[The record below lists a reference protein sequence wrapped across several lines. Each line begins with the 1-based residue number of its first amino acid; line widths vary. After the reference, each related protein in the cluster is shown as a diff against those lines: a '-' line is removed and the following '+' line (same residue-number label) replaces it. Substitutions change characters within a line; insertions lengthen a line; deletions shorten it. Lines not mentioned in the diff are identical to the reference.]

1 MNKNLVILIIAIV
14 SLAVYLLLPVDKVTL
29 KGLAI
34 LIFIAALWLTEALPI
49 TVTALLVPIL
59 AVISGIFDVKEAL
72 SHFANPVIFLFMGGF
87 ALAAALHKHGLD
99 RLIAGYIMKAAGAN
113 SFLSVLGLFVSTA
126 FISMWISNTATAAI
140 MLPVALGL
148 IANLKESTTS
158 TEEFILLGVAYAAS
172 IGGIGTIVGS
182 PPNAITAANLGLDFR
197 EWLGIGIP
205 FVLILMPVVVL
216 ILYLVLKPKLPKGTV
231 LDRSGLGQIAIDK
244 NTYKLAAIFGATV
257 LLWIFSGTISSRLGI
272 EKEFDSIVAILAI
285 FMLVVSGTIKWKE
298 IERFTDWGV
307 LLLFGGGILLSA
319 LLSETG
325 ASKYLADLVRD
336 HLSIHGPFPLML
348 GAVLFVIFLTEFA
361 SNTATA
367 AIMVPIFLALGQET
381 MRHSPNAIAL
391 SVGIAAS
398 CAFMLPVATPP
409 NALVFG
415 TEKIRQRTMIKAGF
429 KLNIVCGI
437 VITLA
442 GYFFFR

>member
-1 MNKNLVILIIAIV
+1 MNKNLIVLVSAIV
-14 SLAVYLLLPVDKVTL
+14 SLAVYFFLPVDKAVL

-34 LIFIAALWLTEALPI
+34 LIFVAVLWFTEALPV

-59 AVISGIFDVKEAL
+59 AVLTGIFDVKDAL

-99 RLIAGYIMKAAGAN
+99 RLIAGYIMRAAGSN
-113 SFLSVLGLFVSTA
+113 SLLSVLGLFASTA
-126 FISMWISNTATAAI
+126 LISMWISNTATTAI

-148 IANLKESTTS
+148 IANLKDSTTS

-182 PPNAITAANLGLDFR
+182 PPNAITAANLGMDFR
-197 EWLGIGIP
+197 DWLSAGVP
-205 FVLILMPVVVL
+205 FVVLLMPVMVL
-216 ILYLVLKPKLPKGTV
+216 VLYLVLRPKLPKGGV
-231 LDRSGLGQIAIDK
+231 AADGGLRQIVIDK
-244 NTYKLAAIFGATV
+244 NTYKLAVIFGITV
-257 LLWIFSGTISSRLGI
+257 VLWIFSTPISSRLGI
-272 EKEFDSIVAILAI
+272 DKEFDSVVAILAI

-307 LLLFGGGILLSA
+307 LLLFGGGIVLSA
-319 LLSETG
+319 VLSETG
-325 ASKYLADLVRD
+325 ASKFLADLVRD
-336 HLSIHGPFPLML
+336 HLSIHGPFPLIL
-348 GAVLFVIFLTEFA
+348 GSVMFVILLSEFA

-367 AIMVPIFLALGQET
+367 AIMVPIFLVLGQET
-381 MRHSPNAIAL
+381 MSHSPEAIAL

-398 CAFMLPVATPP
+398 CGFMLPVGTPP

-415 TEKIRQRTMIKAGF
+415 TERVRQRSMIKAG
-429 KLNIVCGI
+429 LCLDIACGI
-437 VITLA
+437 VITLVS
-442 GYFFFR
+442 YFFFR

>member
-59 AVISGIFDVKEAL
+59 AVITGIFDVKEAL

-231 LDRSGLGQIAIDK
+231 LDQSGLGQIAIDK

-257 LLWIFSGTISSRLGI
+257 LLWIFSGTISPRLGI

-285 FMLVVSGTIKWKE
+285 FMLVASGAIKWKE

-336 HLSIHGPFPLML
+336 HLSIHGPFPLMM

-437 VITLA
+437 VITLV
-442 GYFFFR
+442 GYFYFR

>member
-1 MNKNLVILIIAIV
+1 MNKSFIILISAVI
-14 SLAVYLLLPVDKVTL
+14 SLAIYFLLPVDKVIL

-34 LIFIAALWLTEALPI
+34 LIFVAVLWFTEALPI

-59 AVISGIFDVKEAL
+59 AVLTGIFGVKEAL

-87 ALAAALHKHGLD
+87 ALAAALHKHSLD
-99 RLIAGYIMKAAGAN
+99 RLIASYIMKAAGAN
-113 SFLSVLGLFVSTA
+113 SLLSVLGLFVSTA

-148 IANLKESTTS
+148 IANLRESSTT
-158 TEEFILLGVAYAAS
+158 TEEFILLGVAYSAS
-172 IGGIGTIVGS
+172 IGGIGTLVGS
-182 PPNAITAANLGLDFR
+182 PPNAITAANLGMDFR
-197 EWLGIGIP
+197 DWLGIGIP
-205 FVLILMPVVVL
+205 FVLILMPIIVL
-216 ILYLVLKPKLPKGTV
+216 ILYLVLRPKLLKGTV
-231 LDRSGLGQIAIDK
+231 LDLSGLGQIAIDK
-244 NTYKLAAIFGATV
+244 NTYKLAAIFGVTV
-257 LLWIFSGTISSRLGI
+257 LLWIFSGPVSSRLGI

-307 LLLFGGGILLSA
+307 LLLFGGGLLLSA

-381 MRHSPNAIAL
+381 MRHSPDAIAL

-429 KLNIVCGI
+429 YLNIVCGI
-437 VITLA
+437 VITIVSY
-442 GYFFFR
+442 YFF